1 MPCPAVSSGS
11 SRVASQLT
19 EWLFARI
26 PIGNFPAM
34 DTVMAALIGVALSAT
49 CGFRVFVPLLAV
61 CIATRADGADGE
73 PYVQLAE
80 NFGWLSS
87 NPAFVVFLV
96 AAIFEIAG
104 YYLPII
110 DNFLDTIATPAAVV
124 AGTLITAAFLV
135 EVEPWLQWT
144 LGVIAGGGMAG
155 AVQATTVVT
164 RAASTVTTGGLG
176 NPVVAS
182 VETGYSFLGS
192 LLAVLI
198 APLALAIAVLL
209 IFTGLFIWIRR
220 SRREASERRR

>member
-1 MPCPAVSSGS
+1 
-11 SRVASQLT
+11 
-19 EWLFARI
+19 
-26 PIGNFPAM
+26 M

-73 PYVQLAE
+73 PYVQLAK

-135 EVEPWLQWT
+135 EVEPWWLQWT

-209 IFTGLFIWIRR
+209 IFTGLFIWIRC
-220 SRREASERRR
+220 SRCEASERRR